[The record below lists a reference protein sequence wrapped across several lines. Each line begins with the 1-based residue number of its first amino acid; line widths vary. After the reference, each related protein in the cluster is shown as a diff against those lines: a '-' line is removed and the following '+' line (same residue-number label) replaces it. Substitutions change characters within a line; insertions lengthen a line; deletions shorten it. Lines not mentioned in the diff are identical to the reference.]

1 LYVDDEP
8 DMTDMLKMALEH
20 AGFSVDII
28 NDPLI
33 ALERFK
39 PNQYDLVILDVMMP
53 KMNGIELRNQLIQ
66 IDPSTRVCFLTASNE
81 TYSEELGKEKHCE
94 LNKDLFM
101 YMPLPISK
109 IVEEI
114 NRRIK

>member
-1 LYVDDEP
+1 
-8 DMTDMLKMALEH
+8 MTDMLKMVLER
-20 AGFSVDII
+20 AGFSVDIF
-28 NDPLI
+28 NEPLV
-33 ALERFK
+33 ALECFK
-39 PNQYDLVILDVMMP
+39 PNLYDLVILDVMMP
-53 KMNGIELRNQLIQ
+53 KMNGIELCNQLKQ
-66 IDPSTRVCFLTASNE
+66 IDPSTRVCFLTASSE
-81 TYSEELGKEKHCE
+81 TYSEGLVKEKHCE